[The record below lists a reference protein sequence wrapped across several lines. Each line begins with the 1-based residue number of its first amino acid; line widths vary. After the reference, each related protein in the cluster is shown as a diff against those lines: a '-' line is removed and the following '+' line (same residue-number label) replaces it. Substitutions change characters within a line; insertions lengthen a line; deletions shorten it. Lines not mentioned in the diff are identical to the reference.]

1 MNGSECFEFERIL
14 HAKFE
19 AFAQTNSEWF
29 FPLYGTKF
37 PSNSH
42 VRMTSNFEDFDARRG
57 VCDSISIK

>member
-19 AFAQTNSEWF
+19 AFAQTNSEWL

-37 PSNSH
+37 FIEFARSH
-42 VRMTSNFEDFDARRG
+42 DFEF
-57 VCDSISIK
+57 